1 MHFRRK
7 FPSLTALV
15 ALEAAARH
23 RSISLAAK
31 ELGVTQA
38 AVSRHI
44 ALLEDEFGRPL
55 FVRAHR
61 SIIPTPECLLLGR
74 DLAEHFY
81 GIADAVEIMRSKS
94 HHLVTIGATIA
105 FSSLWLTPRM
115 AEFRQTHPDVQIRVI
130 SGDDKL
136 DLTSGAADI
145 DIRFGTPP
153 FRDGTAIAQR
163 KDMIFPVCSPD
174 YLRRNDLSAFPD
186 CRVDLIEHDVPDR
199 SWYRWTDW
207 FAQTGTKP
215 REKTPAMRFSY
226 FTDAVCAAR
235 AGEGVILGWRML
247 VGKSLQAGELVQI
260 GDVVLE
266 PEHAYN
272 IVVPGE
278 VKPSPQVELVRAWLV
293 DALLQA

>member
-44 ALLEDEFGRPL
+44 ALLEGEFGRPL

-61 SIIPTPECLLLGR
+61 AIIPTPECILLGR
-74 DLAEHFY
+74 DLAAHFY
-81 GIADAVEIMRSKS
+81 GIADAVETMRAKAT
-94 HHLVTIGATIA
+94 HLVTIGATIA
-105 FSSLWLTPRM
+105 FSSLWLTPRL
-115 AEFRQTHPDVQIRVI
+115 AEFRRAHPGLQIRVI
-130 SGDDKL
+130 SGDETL

-153 FRDGTAIAQR
+153 FRDGTSLAQR
-163 KDMIFPVCSPD
+163 KDAIFPVCAPD
-174 YLRRNDLSAFPD
+174 YLTRNDLSAFPD

-226 FTDAVCAAR
+226 FNDAVSAALG
-235 AGEGVILGWRML
+235 GEGVILGWKML
-247 VGKSLQAGELVQI
+247 VGKYLQAGDLVPV

-266 PEHAYN
+266 PEHSYN
-272 IVVPGE
+272 IVVPAEGRA
-278 VKPSPQVELVRAWLV
+278 SPQAELVRAWLV
-293 DALLQA
+293 EALLQP